1 MDGTQ
6 AEEKWQRGQ
15 RVCCNMSKVSN
26 WDTGDN
32 IYSVSHW
39 NTLNLLKKHFKS
51 GKSFRDCIHR
61 PFTFP
66 SLSNLACFTQ
76 LLAPSP
82 QTRGGFYYPAITRN
96 SKCQCNNWFCSQL
109 CLKIVLHWFLKMKL
123 LESQCRVIFHC
134 QLCND
139 LMTLYFCKSS
149 LQDESSTSTANFHC
163 LLIDLGSSCHRKEKS
178 WAIVNLKMVG
188 QSGEWVRLDPGWPW
202 QLQQYLVNRF
212 NILLFHVSANFPH
225 HGKSLFTWNLN

>member
-1 MDGTQ
+1 MVKLRTAISDTCGVDG
-6 AEEKWQRGQ
+6 WYSGWG
-15 RVCCNMSKVSN
+15 KVTTRSE
-26 WDTGDN
+26 
-32 IYSVSHW
+32 S
-39 NTLNLLKKHFKS
+39 LLQYEQSFKLGYRWPYILCIPLKYIKSPKKHFKS

-76 LLAPSP
+76 VLTPSP
-82 QTRGGFYYPAITRN
+82 QTRGGVHFYYPAITRN

-139 LMTLYFCKSS
+139 LMALYFCKSS

-163 LLIDLGSSCHRKEKS
+163 LLIDLDSGGHKNEER
-178 WAIVNLKMVG
+178 WAIINLMMVG
-188 QSGEWVRLDPGWPW
+188 RSGEWVRSSWW
-202 QLQQYLVNRF
+202 
-212 NILLFHVSANFPH
+212 
-225 HGKSLFTWNLN
+225 GKSRLT